1 MKASAS
7 EQREHERHALDIP
20 MMYAYHNTDR
30 FYNATMCNYCK
41 NGMCFES
48 AAAIA
53 PGEDIYIMLEDFSS
67 EAIGTEL
74 YEGYLA
80 EVRWCLKSSEIRP
93 EVFKVGVKYYQT
105 VITC

>member
-1 MKASAS
+1 MKVSAGDN
-7 EQREHERHALDIP
+7 REHERHALDIP
-20 MMYAYHNTDR
+20 MMYAYHNTDS

-48 AAAIA
+48 PAAIE

-67 EAIGTEL
+67 EAIGSEL

-80 EVRWCLKSSEIRP
+80 QVRWCLKSSEKQMNL
-93 EVFKVGVKYYQT
+93 FKVGVKYYQT
-105 VITC
+105 EIA

>member
-1 MKASAS
+1 MKVSAS
-7 EQREHERHALDIP
+7 DKREYERHALDIP
-20 MMYAYHNTDR
+20 IMYAYHNTDM
-30 FYNATMCNYCK
+30 FFNATMCNYCK

-48 AAAIA
+48 ADAVK

-80 EVRWCLKSSEIRP
+80 EVRWCSKPSKP
-93 EVFKVGVKYYQT
+93 QVGMFKIGVKYYQT
-105 VITC
+105 VIK